1 MPLDMP
7 KVRSGIKEA
16 ISKLSEEGGHDA
28 AEAIMTTDLVLKEI
42 AVEFEI
48 QGQKVRMGAMAKG
61 SGMIHPNMA
70 TMIGVITTDANIS
83 RELLDKALKDVI
95 SILST
100 GYRLT
105 ETPVFATW
113 LSSLPTEK
121 QTMKILSRRI
131 LTIPLSN
138 PPLNTSVHTFPK

>member
-1 MPLDMP
+1 MECLMAVILAAGEGKRMKSKKA
-7 KVRSGIKEA
+7 KVV
-16 ISKLSEEGGHDA
+16 H
-28 AEAIMTTDLVLKEI
+28 
-42 AVEFEI
+42 EI
-48 QGQKVRMGAMAKG
+48 QG
-61 SGMIHPNMA
+61 
-70 TMIGVITTDANIS
+70 
-83 RELLDKALKDVI
+83 
-95 SILST
+95 ILST

-138 PPLNTSVHTFPK
+138 PP